1 MQEAELCRR
10 RQRINRSVVRMENI
24 RFAIATALAAALT
37 LAGCTAAGSS
47 STAATS
53 GTTKASAGKPAFP
66 PGLAHVTAYSINTD
80 NPVLT
85 AVVSGAISDYGPAE
99 EVSPGST
106 GVSAH
111 GAELELKLTRGTF
124 RLNIAGIDTKFSAGT
139 SQEPIYPRTCSTYV
153 SVSDAV
159 PIVPGSGTGAYQGIA
174 GSFAM
179 TLTLNE
185 VHNSPCTTSLSILR
199 QVVVLSGAGKITK
212 R

>member
-1 MQEAELCRR
+1 MK
-10 RQRINRSVVRMENI
+10 NT
-24 RFAIATALAAALT
+24 RFAIATALAGALT
-37 LAGCTAAGSS
+37 LAACAATTAS

-53 GTTKASAGKPAFP
+53 GTATADAGHPASVAG
-66 PGLAHVTAYSINTD
+66 LTHVIAYSINTD

-85 AVVSGAISDYGPAE
+85 SVVSGAIGDYGPAE

-111 GAELELKLTRGTF
+111 GSELELKLTRGTF
-124 RLNIAGIDTKFSAGT
+124 RLNIADIDTKFVEGT
-139 SQEPIYPRTCSTYV
+139 SHEPVFPRTCSTYV

-159 PIVPGSGTGAYQGIA
+159 PIVPGSGTGTYQGIA
-174 GSFAM
+174 GTFAM

-185 VHNSPCTTSLSILR
+185 VHNSPCTTSVSILR
-199 QVVVLSGAGKITK
+199 QVIVLSGTGKITK

>member
-1 MQEAELCRR
+1 MK
-10 RQRINRSVVRMENI
+10 NT
-24 RFAIATALAAALT
+24 RFAIAAALAGALA
-37 LAGCTAAGSS
+37 LAGCTAAAAS
-47 STAATS
+47 STAAAS
-53 GTTKASAGKPAFP
+53 GTAKAGAGNPASA
-66 PGLAHVTAYSINTD
+66 PGLTHVIAYSINTD

-85 AVVSGAISDYGPAE
+85 SVVSGAIGDYGPAE

-111 GAELELKLTRGTF
+111 GGELELKLTRGTF
-124 RLNIAGIDTKFSAGT
+124 RLNIADIDTKFIEGT
-139 SQEPIYPRTCSTYV
+139 SHEPVFPRTCSTYV

-159 PIVPGSGTGAYQGIA
+159 PIVPGSGTGTYQGIA
-174 GSFAM
+174 GTFAM

-199 QVVVLSGAGKITK
+199 QVIVLSGAGKITT